1 MIIIAAWKNN
11 KSGLGHVSRAKK
23 YFKFLKLQKKRVK
36 FIIFKNPSSLLI
48 KIKDEEKNII
58 LIDSYVFSKKL
69 EFFLKNNFKK
79 TIIINDNQFKLY
91 KDFYLLDSFKYSRNY
106 KRKKIF
112 LGQEYSPIIFKK
124 KNNFIRQKKNNE
136 LLIILNKNKQ
146 KIFYKIEKLIRDN
159 FKEKIVINVLNKDI
173 RSFLKYKRD
182 YNVKSFLTENQI
194 LNYAAKS
201 KFIITPGG
209 QTMMN
214 LVENNF
220 FVNVYQTSKNQ
231 NFYINELNN
240 KKNINKLNFSKFYIK
255 ENLKTKYNIVDNKN
269 KLLRI
274 FKNEKP

>member
-240 KKNINKLNFSKFYIK
+240 KKNINKLNFSKFHIK

>member
-48 KIKDEEKNII
+48 KIKDEQKNII

-255 ENLKTKYNIVDNKN
+255 ENLKTNYNIVNNKN